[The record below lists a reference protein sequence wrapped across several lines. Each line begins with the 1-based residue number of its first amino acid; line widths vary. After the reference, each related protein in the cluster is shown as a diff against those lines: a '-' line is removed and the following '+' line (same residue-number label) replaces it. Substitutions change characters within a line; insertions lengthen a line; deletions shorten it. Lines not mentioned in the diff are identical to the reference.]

1 MTLGKELLGRKFEVV
16 KAEVL
21 EVGDTI
27 ILQGYPIVL
36 TEVRKGGDVDYFW
49 DGYAGG
55 RTVQLDRLMMR
66 EMK

>member
-27 ILQGYPIVL
+27 ILQGS
-36 TEVRKGGDVDYFW
+36 RS
-49 DGYAGG
+49 
-55 RTVQLDRLMMR
+55 
-66 EMK
+66 